1 MAPAEPNALPFQQKG
16 EAPVFAEERKGWGGY
31 IEWEKY
37 PEKKKQAEEVLANY
51 DFPVVSTAHTP
62 AEKKSLTRAGSHQSS
77 SSLHCPRPTR
87 S

>member
-1 MAPAEPNALPFQQKG
+1 MAPAEPNALPFRQNG

-37 PEKKKQAEEVLANY
+37 PEKKKLAEKVLANY
-51 DFPVVSTAHTP
+51 DFPVVSSSCTTARTT
-62 AEKKSLTRAGSHQSS
+62 SLTRACSRRSS
-77 SSLHCPRPTR
+77 SSLRCPIPTR